1 MTTEQG
7 FRLITRGIS
16 IFCILS
22 ALIALSFLPPDALA
36 VGHYWGQM
44 HGGLE
49 SAQALTTE
57 SYLFREYLL
66 RCADLVLQIV
76 VLLWI
81 AGWLYRSGPALQRFF
96 LDSQKSEEGHPLP

>member
-7 FRLITRGIS
+7 LRLITRGIS

-22 ALIALSFLPPDALA
+22 ALIALTFLPPDVLA

-44 HGGLE
+44 HSNLE
-49 SAQALTTE
+49 SAQGLTTE
-57 SYLFREYLL
+57 SYLFRDYLL

-76 VLLWI
+76 ALLWA
-81 AGWLYRSGPALQRFF
+81 AGWLYRSGPSLQRFF
-96 LDSQKSEEGHPLP
+96 LDGQSTDQKI

>member
-7 FRLITRGIS
+7 LRLITRGIS

-36 VGHYWGQM
+36 VGHYWSLV
-44 HGGLE
+44 HGGPE

-66 RCADLVLQIV
+66 RCTDLVLQIA
-76 VLLWI
+76 VLLWVS
-81 AGWLYRSGPALQRFF
+81 GWLYRSGPTLQRFF
-96 LDSQKSEEGHPLP
+96 LDSQKSEEEHPLP